1 MRLNGVSVQGFKADI
16 FDALSASVL
25 GFNDSS
31 IINDV
36 FY

>member
-1 MRLNGVSVQGFKADI
+1 MRLNGVSVQGCKANI

-25 GFNDSS
+25 GFNDSL
-31 IINDV
+31 ITNRM